1 MEWERALVEAWALS
15 LPFRGVK
22 DMKSKKNGVGTG
34 HPDAA
39 KDAAMVRKGV
49 HKHESVMHPGKPK
62 TKLGLG
68 GKGKGR

>member
-1 MEWERALVEAWALS
+1 
-15 LPFRGVK
+15 
-22 DMKSKKNGVGTG
+22 MKSKKNGVGTG